1 MFHKINH
8 FPYLYI
14 VNLECILLMSK
25 DVVICG
31 YVRSPFTPAK
41 KGYLAKIRPDDL
53 AAEVVKGLIKKY
65 SIKVDDVEDLILGC
79 AFPEAEQG
87 MNLARNVVFLSGLP
101 NSVGGVTVNR
111 FCASSMQAIHQA
123 AGAIVSGSGE
133 LFIAGGVESMSR
145 VPMAG
150 FNPMLNPS
158 LVDMDAYIGMG
169 HTAENL
175 AIKHSISREH
185 QEKMALTSHQKAAA
199 AQDGNFFEN
208 EIIPVNGNAVDGC
221 VRPETNLE
229 SMSKLKPA
237 FNKDGVVTAAT
248 SSPLTDGA
256 AAVLVC
262 SADYANNNDLEIL
275 AYIRGMAVS
284 GCAPEIMGIGPV
296 LSSQKAIER
305 AGINLEDVDII
316 EMNEAFAAQSLACV
330 EELGIDMSKLN
341 IHGGAIAMGHPLGA
355 SGARITGKAAS
366 LLKETGKR
374 YALSTMCV
382 GGGQG
387 CATVLERA

>member
-1 MFHKINH
+1 
-8 FPYLYI
+8 
-14 VNLECILLMSK
+14 MSS
-25 DVVICG
+25 DVAICG
-31 YVRSPFTPAK
+31 FVRSPFTPAK
-41 KGYLAKIRPDDL
+41 RGGLSKVRPDDL
-53 AAEVVKGLIKKY
+53 AAGVVNGLIEKY
-65 SIKVDDVEDLILGC
+65 SVNVGDVEDLILGC

-87 MNLARNVVFLSGLP
+87 MNLARNVVFLSQLP

-123 AGAIVSGSGE
+123 AGAINSGSGE

-145 VPMAG
+145 VPMPG

-158 LVDMDAYIGMG
+158 LIDVDAYIGMG

-175 AIKHSISREH
+175 AKKHSISRED
-185 QEKMALTSHQKAAA
+185 QEAMALESHQKATE
-199 AQDGNFFEN
+199 AQEKDKFKE
-208 EIIPVNGNAVDGC
+208 EIIPINGVNDDGC
-221 VRPETNLE
+221 VRPETSLE
-229 SMSKLKPA
+229 SMAKLKPA
-237 FNKDGVVTAAT
+237 FDKEGVVTAGT

-256 AAVLVC
+256 AAVIVC
-262 SADYANNNDLEIL
+262 SKEYAEKNDLNIM
-275 AYIRGMAVS
+275 AYIRGMAIS
-284 GCAPEIMGIGPV
+284 GCDPEVMGIGPV
-296 LSSQKAIER
+296 KSSQKALER
-305 AGINLEDVDII
+305 AGISLEDVGVI

-330 EELGIDMSKLN
+330 KELGIDMSKLN
-341 IHGGAIAMGHPLGA
+341 MHGGAISMGHPLGA

-366 LLKETGKR
+366 LLKETGKK

>member
-1 MFHKINH
+1 MVN
-8 FPYLYI
+8 YI
-14 VNLECILLMSK
+14 AMNN
-25 DVVICG
+25 VVICG
-31 YVRSPFTPAK
+31 YARSAFTQAS
-41 KGYLAKIRPDDL
+41 KGELRRVRPDDL
-53 AAEVVKGLIKKY
+53 AGNVIRELIKK
-65 SIKVDDVEDLILGC
+65 SGINTEEVEDLILGC
-79 AFPEAEQG
+79 AFPEGEQG

-101 NSVGGVTVNR
+101 MSVGGVTVNR

-123 AGAIVSGSGE
+123 AGSIMSGSGD

-145 VPMAG
+145 VPMPG

-175 AIKHSISREH
+175 AKKHSISRLE
-185 QEKMALTSHQKAAA
+185 QEEMALESHQKAFE
-199 AQDGNFFEN
+199 AQSKGKLDD
-208 EIIPVNGNAVDGC
+208 EIVSIGDVKVDGC
-221 VRPETNLE
+221 IRPKTSLE
-229 SMSKLKPA
+229 SMAGLKPA
-237 FNKDGVVTAAT
+237 FDKEGVVTAGT

-256 AAVLVC
+256 SAVIVC
-262 SADYANNNDLEIL
+262 SEDYAKSNNLEIM
-275 AYIRGMAVS
+275 AYIRGMAIS
-284 GCAPEIMGIGPV
+284 GCSPEIMGIGPV
-296 LSSQKAIER
+296 VSSMKALKR
-305 AGINLEDVDII
+305 AGLDLKDIDII

-330 EELGIDMSKLN
+330 KELGIDMSKLN
-341 IHGGAIAMGHPLGA
+341 VHGGAIALGHPLGA

-366 LLKETGKR
+366 LLQTEGGR

>member
-1 MFHKINH
+1 M
-8 FPYLYI
+8 
-14 VNLECILLMSK
+14 VSLMSK

-31 YVRSPFTPAK
+31 YVRSAFTPAK
-41 KGYLAKIRPDDL
+41 KGDLAKIRPDDL

-123 AGAIVSGSGE
+123 AGAIMSGSGE

-175 AIKHSISREH
+175 AIKHSISRED
-185 QEKMALTSHQKAAA
+185 QEKMALSSHQKAAA

-208 EIIPVNGNAVDGC
+208 EIIPVNEIDVDGC

-296 LSSQKAIER
+296 LSSQKALER

>member
-1 MFHKINH
+1 MVN
-8 FPYLYI
+8 YI
-14 VNLECILLMSK
+14 AMNN
-25 DVVICG
+25 VVICG
-31 YVRSPFTPAK
+31 YARSAFTQAS
-41 KGYLAKIRPDDL
+41 KGELRRVRPDDL
-53 AAEVVKGLIKKY
+53 AGNVIRELIKK
-65 SIKVDDVEDLILGC
+65 SGINTEEVEDLILGC
-79 AFPEAEQG
+79 AFPEGEQG

-101 NSVGGVTVNR
+101 MSVGGVTVNR

-123 AGAIVSGSGE
+123 AGSIMSGSGD

-145 VPMAG
+145 VPMPG

-175 AIKHSISREH
+175 AKKHSISRLE
-185 QEKMALTSHQKAAA
+185 QEEMALESHQKAFE
-199 AQDGNFFEN
+199 AQSKGKLDD
-208 EIIPVNGNAVDGC
+208 EIVSIGDVKVDGC
-221 VRPETNLE
+221 IRPKTSLE
-229 SMSKLKPA
+229 SMAGLKPA
-237 FNKDGVVTAAT
+237 FDKEGVVTAGT

-256 AAVLVC
+256 SAVIVC
-262 SADYANNNDLEIL
+262 SEDYAKSNNLEIM
-275 AYIRGMAVS
+275 AYIRGMAIS
-284 GCAPEIMGIGPV
+284 GSSPEIMGIGPV
-296 LSSQKAIER
+296 VSSMKALER
-305 AGINLEDVDII
+305 AGLDLKDIDII

-330 EELGIDMSKLN
+330 KELGIDMSKLN
-341 IHGGAIAMGHPLGA
+341 VHGGAIALGHPLGA

-366 LLKETGKR
+366 LLQTEGGR

>member
-1 MFHKINH
+1 MN
-8 FPYLYI
+8 
-14 VNLECILLMSK
+14 S

-31 YVRSPFTPAK
+31 FVRSPFTPAK
-41 KGYLAKIRPDDL
+41 KGELAKVRPDDL
-53 AAEVVKGLIKKY
+53 AAEVVKGLIEKY
-65 SIKVDDVEDLILGC
+65 SINVDDVEDLILGC

-87 MNLARNVVFLSGLP
+87 MNLARNVVFLSDLP

-123 AGAIVSGSGE
+123 AGAIMSGSGE

-145 VPMAG
+145 VPMPG

-158 LVDMDAYIGMG
+158 LIDMDAYIGMG

-175 AIKHSISREH
+175 AKKHSISRDD
-185 QEKMALTSHQKAAA
+185 QEKMALESHQKATAA
-199 AQDGNFFEN
+199 DQKNQFDD
-208 EIIPVNGNAVDGC
+208 EIVSINGVSKDGC
-221 VRPETNLE
+221 VRSETSLE
-229 SMSKLKPA
+229 SMAKLKPA
-237 FNKDGVVTAAT
+237 FDKEGVVTAGT

-256 AAVLVC
+256 AAVIVC
-262 SADYANNNDLEIL
+262 SEKYAKNNNLKIM

-284 GCAPEIMGIGPV
+284 GCSPEIMGIGPV
-296 LSSQKAIER
+296 LSSQKALKR
-305 AGINLEDVDII
+305 AGIELKDIDII

-330 EELGIDMSKLN
+330 KELGIDMSKLN
-341 IHGGAIAMGHPLGA
+341 IHGGAISMGHPLGA

-366 LLKETGKR
+366 LLQETGKK

>member
-1 MFHKINH
+1 MHN
-8 FPYLYI
+8 
-14 VNLECILLMSK
+14 MSS
-25 DVVICG
+25 DAVICG
-31 YVRSPFTPAK
+31 YVRSAFTPAK
-41 KGYLAKIRPDDL
+41 KGDLAKVRPDDL
-53 AAEVVKGLIKKY
+53 AAGVVNGLIEKY
-65 SIKVDDVEDLILGC
+65 KIKVDDVEDLILGC

-87 MNLARNVVFLSGLP
+87 MNLARNVVFLSDLP
-101 NSVGGVTVNR
+101 KSVGGVTVNR

-123 AGAIVSGSGE
+123 AGAIMSGSGE

-145 VPMAG
+145 VPMPG

-158 LVDMDAYIGMG
+158 LVDVDAYIGMG

-175 AIKHSISREH
+175 AKKHSITRDE
-185 QEKMALTSHQKAAA
+185 QEKMALESHQKAASA
-199 AQDGNFFEN
+199 IDQNWFED
-208 EIIPVNGNAVDGC
+208 EIVSINGVSKDGC
-221 VRPETNLE
+221 IRSETSLE
-229 SMSKLKPA
+229 SMSGLKPA
-237 FNKDGVVTAAT
+237 FDKDGVVTAAT

-256 AAVLVC
+256 AAVIVC
-262 SADYANNNDLEIL
+262 SEDYANKNNLEIL
-275 AYIRGMAVS
+275 AFIRGMAIS
-284 GCAPEIMGIGPV
+284 GCSPEVMGIGPV
-296 LSSQKAIER
+296 LSSEKALER
-305 AGINLEDVDII
+305 AGIKLEDIDVI

-330 EELGIDMSKLN
+330 KELGVDMSKLN
-341 IHGGAIAMGHPLGA
+341 IHGGAISMGHPLGA

>member
-1 MFHKINH
+1 MAS
-8 FPYLYI
+8 
-14 VNLECILLMSK
+14 LMSK

-41 KGYLAKIRPDDL
+41 KGDLAKIRPDDL

-123 AGAIVSGSGE
+123 AGAIMSGSGE

-175 AIKHSISREH
+175 AIKHSISRED
-185 QEKMALTSHQKAAA
+185 QEKMALSSHQKAAA
-199 AQDGNFFEN
+199 AQDGNFFES
-208 EIIPVNGNAVDGC
+208 EIIPVNGIDVDGC
-221 VRPETNLE
+221 VRPETSLE

-296 LSSQKAIER
+296 LSSQKALER

>member
-1 MFHKINH
+1 MHVIDINM
-8 FPYLYI
+8 I
-14 VNLECILLMSK
+14 G

-31 YVRSPFTPAK
+31 FARSPFTPAK
-41 KGYLAKIRPDDL
+41 KGELARVRPDDL

-65 SIKVDDVEDLILGC
+65 SINVDDVEDLILGC

-123 AGAIVSGSGE
+123 AGAIISGSGE

-175 AIKHSISREH
+175 AKEHSISRED
-185 QEKMALTSHQKAAA
+185 QEKMALESHQKASKAN
-199 AQDGNFFEN
+199 GKNKFN
-208 EIIPVNGNAVDGC
+208 EEIVSINGVSKDGC
-221 VRPETNLE
+221 IRPETSLE
-229 SMSKLKPA
+229 SMAKLKPA
-237 FNKDGVVTAAT
+237 FDKEGVVTAGT

-256 AAVLVC
+256 ASVIVC
-262 SADYANNNDLEIL
+262 SEKYAKNNNLKIM

-284 GCAPEIMGIGPV
+284 GCGPEVMGIGPV
-296 LSSQKAIER
+296 LSSQKALKR
-305 AGINLEDVDII
+305 AGISLKDIDII

-330 EELGIDMSKLN
+330 KELGIDMSKLN
-341 IHGGAIAMGHPLGA
+341 IHGGAISIGHPLGA

-366 LLKETGKR
+366 LLQETGRK

>member
-1 MFHKINH
+1 MCNV
-8 FPYLYI
+8 YLT
-14 VNLECILLMSK
+14 MSNNA
-25 DVVICG
+25 VICG
-31 YVRSPFTPAK
+31 FARSPFTPAK
-41 KGYLAKIRPDDL
+41 KGELAKVRPDDL

-65 SIKVDDVEDLILGC
+65 SINIDDVEDLILGC

-87 MNLARNVVFLSGLP
+87 MNLARNVVFLSRLP
-101 NSVGGVTVNR
+101 DSVGGVTVNR

-123 AGAIVSGSGE
+123 AGAIISGSGE

-145 VPMAG
+145 VPMPG

-158 LVDMDAYIGMG
+158 LIDVDAYIGMG

-175 AIKHSISREH
+175 AKQYLISRAD
-185 QEKMALTSHQKAAA
+185 QEKMALESHQKAIAA
-199 AQDGNFFEN
+199 HEQKQFDD
-208 EIIPVNGNAVDGC
+208 EIVTINGVSRDGC
-221 VRPETNLE
+221 VRSETSLE
-229 SMSKLKPA
+229 SMAKLKPA
-237 FNKDGVVTAAT
+237 FDKEGVVTAGT

-256 AAVLVC
+256 AAVIVC
-262 SADYANNNDLEIL
+262 SEKYARSNNLKIMS
-275 AYIRGMAVS
+275 YIRGMAIS
-284 GCAPEIMGIGPV
+284 GCSPEIMGIGPV
-296 LSSQKAIER
+296 LSSRKALER
-305 AGINLEDVDII
+305 AGIELKNIDII

-330 EELGIDMSKLN
+330 KELGIDMSKLN
-341 IHGGAIAMGHPLGA
+341 IHGGAISMGHPLGA

-366 LLKETGKR
+366 LLQVTGKR

>member
-1 MFHKINH
+1 MT
-8 FPYLYI
+8 
-14 VNLECILLMSK
+14 E
-25 DVVICG
+25 VVICG
-31 YVRSPFTPAK
+31 YARSAFTPAK
-41 KGYLAKIRPDDL
+41 KGQLSKTRPDNL
-53 AAEVVKGLIKKY
+53 AAEVIKGLLKKTGVKKED
-65 SIKVDDVEDLILGC
+65 IEDLILGC

-101 NSVGGVTVNR
+101 KSVGGVTVNR

-123 AGAIVSGSGE
+123 AGAIHSGNGD

-145 VPMAG
+145 VPMPG

-175 AIKHSISREH
+175 ARKYSISRER
-185 QEKMALTSHQKAAA
+185 QEQMALESHQKASKAIEKGEFK
-199 AQDGNFFEN
+199 D
-208 EIIPVNGNAVDGC
+208 EIIPINDISEDGC
-221 VRPETNLE
+221 IRPDTTLE
-229 SMSKLKPA
+229 SMAQLKPA
-237 FNKDGVVTAAT
+237 FDKEGVVTAGT

-256 AAVLVC
+256 AAVIVC
-262 SADYANNNDLEIL
+262 SEDYAKSNKLKML
-275 AYIRGMAVS
+275 AYIRGMAIS
-284 GCAPEIMGIGPV
+284 GCSPEIMGIGPV
-296 LSSQKAIER
+296 LSSQKALKR
-305 AGINLEDVDII
+305 SGLKLEDIDII

-330 EELGIDMSKLN
+330 DELGIDMSKLN

-366 LLKETGKR
+366 LLQNNGAR

>member
-1 MFHKINH
+1 
-8 FPYLYI
+8 
-14 VNLECILLMSK
+14 MSK

-41 KGYLAKIRPDDL
+41 KGDLAKIRPDDL

-175 AIKHSISREH
+175 AIKHSISRED
-185 QEKMALTSHQKAAA
+185 QEKMALSSHQKAAA

-208 EIIPVNGNAVDGC
+208 EIIF
-221 VRPETNLE
+221 
-229 SMSKLKPA
+229 SKS
-237 FNKDGVVTAAT
+237 F
-248 SSPLTDGA
+248 
-256 AAVLVC
+256 
-262 SADYANNNDLEIL
+262 
-275 AYIRGMAVS
+275 
-284 GCAPEIMGIGPV
+284 
-296 LSSQKAIER
+296 AIP
-305 AGINLEDVDII
+305 N
-316 EMNEAFAAQSLACV
+316 
-330 EELGIDMSKLN
+330 
-341 IHGGAIAMGHPLGA
+341 
-355 SGARITGKAAS
+355 T
-366 LLKETGKR
+366 
-374 YALSTMCV
+374 CV
-382 GGGQG
+382 GIIQSTLSIFLPIFFISIENDFVSISLKIVFMMV
-387 CATVLERA
+387 AVTLI

>member
-1 MFHKINH
+1 MK
-8 FPYLYI
+8 
-14 VNLECILLMSK
+14 
-25 DVVICG
+25 VVICG
-31 YVRSPFTPAK
+31 YARSAFTPAK
-41 KGYLAKIRPDDL
+41 KGKLNLTRPDDL
-53 AAEVVKGLIKKY
+53 AAQVVKGLIQKTK
-65 SIKVDDVEDLILGC
+65 IKEEDVEDLILGC

-87 MNLARNVVFLSGLP
+87 MNLARNVVFLAGLP
-101 NSVGGVTVNR
+101 NTVGGVTVNR

-123 AGAIVSGSGE
+123 AGAINSGSGD

-145 VPMAG
+145 VPMPG

-175 AIKHSISREH
+175 AKKHSISRER
-185 QEKMALTSHQKAAA
+185 QEQMALESHQKASKAK
-199 AQDGNFFEN
+199 DEGKFED
-208 EIIPVNGNAVDGC
+208 EIISVNDVVEDGC
-221 VRPETNLE
+221 IRPETTLE
-229 SMSKLKPA
+229 SMAKLKPA
-237 FNKDGVVTAAT
+237 FDKEGVVTAGT

-256 AAVLVC
+256 AAVVVC
-262 SADYANNNDLEIL
+262 SENYAKENNLEIL

-284 GCAPEIMGIGPV
+284 GCSPEIMGIGPV
-296 LSSQKAIER
+296 LSSQKALRR
-305 AGINLEDVDII
+305 AGLKLNDIDII

-330 EELGIDMSKLN
+330 DELGIDMSKLN
-341 IHGGAIAMGHPLGA
+341 VHGGALAMGHPLGA

-366 LLKETGKR
+366 LLQNNGAK

>member
-1 MFHKINH
+1 MANI
-8 FPYLYI
+8 
-14 VNLECILLMSK
+14 MSK

-41 KGYLAKIRPDDL
+41 KGDLAKIRPDDL

-123 AGAIVSGSGE
+123 AGAIMSGSGE

-175 AIKHSISREH
+175 AIKHSISRED
-185 QEKMALTSHQKAAA
+185 QEKMALSSHQKAAA

-208 EIIPVNGNAVDGC
+208 EIIPVNEIDVDGC

-275 AYIRGMAVS
+275 AYIRGMAIS

-296 LSSQKAIER
+296 LSSQKALKR
-305 AGINLEDVDII
+305 AGVNLEDVDII

>member
-14 VNLECILLMSK
+14 VNLLWLVLMSK

-41 KGYLAKIRPDDL
+41 KGDLAKIRPDDL

-123 AGAIVSGSGE
+123 AGAIMSGSGE

-175 AIKHSISREH
+175 AIKHSISRED
-185 QEKMALTSHQKAAA
+185 QEKMALSSHQKAAA

-208 EIIPVNGNAVDGC
+208 EIIPVNGIDVDGC
-221 VRPETNLE
+221 VRPETSLE

-296 LSSQKAIER
+296 LSSQKALER

-341 IHGGAIAMGHPLGA
+341 THGGAIAMGHPLGA